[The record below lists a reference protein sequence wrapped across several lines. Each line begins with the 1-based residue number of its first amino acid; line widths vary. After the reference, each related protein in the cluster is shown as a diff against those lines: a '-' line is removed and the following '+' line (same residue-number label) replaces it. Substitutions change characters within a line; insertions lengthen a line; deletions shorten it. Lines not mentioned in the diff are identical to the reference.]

1 MFNPGVNSKPD
12 KVVETRRNQL
22 IMFFMFIRQN
32 TMDYIVSSPINLNI
46 KSIKWQEYI
55 DDDINYFVKIATSG
69 KKVDKPLDTGRRKGG
84 SKEEDVS
91 MGPDDILP
99 VMAEQIA
106 WEKLN
111 SHYNSLE
118 PEYQKMLPK
127 PEPAPVTR
135 LTEPIHRYIDDF
147 AEEDPLEEAR
157 DAVGLLSPKDVDD
170 VYQNDKGTMDRIAPL
185 YSKALPG
192 TKDEWI
198 PIMVRADMLRTILPV
213 HM

>member
-1 MFNPGVNSKPD
+1 
-12 KVVETRRNQL
+12 
-22 IMFFMFIRQN
+22 
-32 TMDYIVSSPINLNI
+32 
-46 KSIKWQEYI
+46 
-55 DDDINYFVKIATSG
+55 
-69 KKVDKPLDTGRRKGG
+69 
-84 SKEEDVS
+84 
-91 MGPDDILP
+91 
-99 VMAEQIA
+99 
-106 WEKLN
+106 
-111 SHYNSLE
+111 
-118 PEYQKMLPK
+118 MLPK